1 MARHLGEVGALTM
14 EHHSVPNTQMAR
26 LTEALTAD
34 PKGSYALFLASAGT
48 CTHMHIINTH
58 SDI

>member
-1 MARHLGEVGALTM
+1 MARHLGELSALTM
-14 EHHSVPNTQMAR
+14 EYHSVPNTQTAR

-34 PKGSYALFLASAGT
+34 PKGSYALFWPLQAPAHT
-48 CTHMHIINTH
+48 CIHTH